1 MNGKRNL
8 ASDRRRRRLITF
20 GWSLALLVIVVLL
33 IAFEKTAILYI
44 LATLG
49 VCGLLFVVA
58 KANLSRTDG
67 AGAQTSSETRD
78 ASVIASSGK

>member
-1 MNGKRNL
+1 MNGKRTL
-8 ASDRRRRRLITF
+8 AADRRRRRLITL
-20 GWSLALLVIVVLL
+20 GWSLALLLVVILL

-58 KANLSRTDG
+58 MKDLGQTDG
-67 AGAQTSSETRD
+67 TSLPTSAENRD

>member
-1 MNGKRNL
+1 MSGKKTL
-8 ASDRRRRRLITF
+8 SSDRRRRRLITV
-20 GWSLALLVIVVLL
+20 GWSLGLLVVVVLL

-58 KANLSRTDG
+58 KADLSRTDG
-67 AGAQTSSETRD
+67 ATQTSSENRD
-78 ASVIASSGK
+78 ASVIASSSK

>member
-8 ASDRRRRRLITF
+8 ASDRRRRRLITL

-58 KANLSRTDG
+58 KADLSRTDG
-67 AGAQTSSETRD
+67 AGTQTSESRD
-78 ASVIASSGK
+78 ASVIASSSK